1 VTSTHEEH
9 VVPEVSRF
17 YGIVIT
23 IYHNDHPP
31 PHFHAR
37 YAGTKAKFAIDD
49 LRVLEGSVPPRV
61 RSMVL
66 EWAAQH
72 REELRANWDRAR
84 AQQPLTRIAPLE

>member
-1 VTSTHEEH
+1 M
-9 VVPEVSRF
+9 PEVSRF

-37 YAGTKAKFAIDD
+37 YAGAKAKFSMDD

-61 RSMVL
+61 RALVV
-66 EWAAQH
+66 EWATMH
-72 REELRANWDRAR
+72 LEELRRDWELAR
-84 AQQPLTRIAPLE
+84 AQRPLLPIAPLE